1 MKILMLLLIAG
12 MCCSCNN
19 NQEEIPAGGP
29 CTYDSTVNPAKLIS
43 IVQKDSLNYDALFE
57 ISWQK
62 APDKKDTISYYME
75 NKKWLNEGQIKN
87 DSLAVGNTY
96 RFIEYII
103 RSGSCNGHVKSLVL
117 TPLPTSHP

>member
-12 MCCSCNN
+12 MFSCCN
-19 NQEEIPAGGP
+19 NQEENIAGGP